1 MPVWPLLLLAAL
13 SVAGLFLGLRGWR
26 RRRREARLRLV
37 LDRADALQALLA
49 TASQRMAAWRGT
61 VDRLAGD
68 LGSGAQRALDA
79 EPLFREAKRDLLQH
93 RLWLQQ
99 KGLAASL
106 AELDEAGDALS
117 RVHDRLS
124 AQLASLESAGDALA
138 QATDAAQEAARR
150 EPPSLRRGP

>member
-1 MPVWPLLLLAAL
+1 MPVWLSLLLAAL
-13 SVAGLFLGLRGWR
+13 AATALLVGIRAWR
-26 RRRREARLRLV
+26 RRQREARLRLV

-61 VDRLAGD
+61 VGRLAGD
-68 LGSGAQRALDA
+68 LGSGAQRALDG
-79 EPLFREAKRDLLQH
+79 EPLIREAKRDLLQH

-99 KGLAASL
+99 KGLTASL
-106 AELDEAGDALS
+106 VELDEAGDALA